1 MLTKAGFGEDRV
13 VNFWNFLLS
22 AIYEVYVED
31 FMVKNVKF
39 AFLGMT
45 YADLKNLLLANRK
58 LKIFPLVDHPQN
70 MTLLG
75 SIPREELVLLIDKKI
90 GIAKRRQVLPSPLIG
105 KQKEEDK
112 DKATPL
118 PTRKESIRHI
128 DESSDSELEDKP
140 KKVTFI

>member
-1 MLTKAGFGEDRV
+1 MF
-13 VNFWNFLLS
+13 S

-45 YADLKNLLLANRK
+45 YAELKNLLLANRK
-58 LKIFPLVDHPQN
+58 HKVFPLVDHPQN

-90 GIAKRRQVLPSPLIG
+90 GIAKRRQVLPSPFIG
-105 KQKEEDK
+105 KQKEEGMD
-112 DKATPL
+112 DKASPSPL
-118 PTRKESIRHI
+118 PKWKETIRPI
-128 DESSDSELEDKP
+128 DDSSDSELEDKP
-140 KKVTFI
+140 KKVTFG